1 MNMTAA
7 IETKG
12 YIQTTLWCLLG
23 ILFFFFTE
31 INLETGVHRNKMA
44 EKELQEQVI

>member
-12 YIQTTLWCLLG
+12 YIQTILWCLLG
-23 ILFFFFTE
+23 ILFFFTE